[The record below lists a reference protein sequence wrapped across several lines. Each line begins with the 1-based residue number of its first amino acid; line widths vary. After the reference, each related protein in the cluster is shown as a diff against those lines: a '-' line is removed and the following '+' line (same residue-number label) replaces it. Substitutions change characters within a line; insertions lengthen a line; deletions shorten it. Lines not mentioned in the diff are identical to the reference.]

1 MRAQVGSFRGKG
13 KLKLF
18 YESWL
23 PPNSKAHLVFVHGL
37 SEHTGRYQYPID
49 YFGEKRFSLSLFDLR
64 GHGQSEGERVYA
76 DSLDDFLADIDLF
89 LERISREEK
98 QPIFLIGHSF
108 GGQLVL
114 NYIASPQSMMKKR
127 LAGFL
132 LSSPNIRLVNA
143 AGWLKVFTSG
153 LLARAKPML
162 LLPNNIE
169 ISKISHN
176 QEVVR
181 AYRED
186 PLVPKKIT
194 TRLGH
199 LIIENQRILPQL
211 ARQIKTAC
219 FLMHAGDDRICD
231 PKATREFF
239 KEIPIEDKQLKIYK
253 GCYHELFNEP
263 ERETVFKDMEDW
275 IEKHL

>member
-1 MRAQVGSFRGKG
+1 MKPKTGTFQGKG
-13 KLKLF
+13 GLNLF
-18 YESWL
+18 YESW
-23 PPNSKAHLVFVHGL
+23 PSPNPRAHLVFVHGL

-49 YFGEKRFSLSLFDLR
+49 YFSERRFSLSLFDLR

-76 DSLDDFLADIDLF
+76 DSLDDFLGDIDLF
-89 LERISREEK
+89 LERISREETR
-98 QPIFLIGHSF
+98 PIFLIGHSF

-114 NYIASPQSMMKKR
+114 NYIASPQSRMRKK

-143 AGWLKVFTSG
+143 ASWLKIFTSG
-153 LLARAKPML
+153 LLARATPMF

-181 AYRED
+181 AYMED

-194 TRLGH
+194 MRLGH
-199 LIIENQRILPQL
+199 LIIENQNKLPEL
-211 ARQIKTAC
+211 ARQIKTA
-219 FLMHAGDDRICD
+219 
-231 PKATREFF
+231 
-239 KEIPIEDKQLKIYK
+239 
-253 GCYHELFNEP
+253 
-263 ERETVFKDMEDW
+263 
-275 IEKHL
+275 